1 MEPAFVTY
9 ADKSKYLN
17 FKNWTNMRLHDTIKK
32 DIKKMESDSIEIY
45 KSLY

>member
-32 DIKKMESDSIEIY
+32 DIKKWKVTPLKYINHST
-45 KSLY
+45 